1 MVEVNNFWKIV
12 GNEVNTFFLGEF
24 LVWGTGGG
32 QIESPYALSKTRLL
46 VVTYMCSLGWGEE
59 REA

>member
-46 VVTYMCSLGWGEE
+46 VVTYMFSLG
-59 REA
+59 